1 MEAGKYEFTIDSE
14 TLMQEGNIEVLMPAG
29 ATHSIKILEPND
41 SKILWLQVKKRIASL
56 S

>member
-29 ATHSIKILEPND
+29 ATHSIKNLEPND
-41 SKILWLQVKKRIASL
+41 SKIYYGYKSKNV
-56 S
+56 